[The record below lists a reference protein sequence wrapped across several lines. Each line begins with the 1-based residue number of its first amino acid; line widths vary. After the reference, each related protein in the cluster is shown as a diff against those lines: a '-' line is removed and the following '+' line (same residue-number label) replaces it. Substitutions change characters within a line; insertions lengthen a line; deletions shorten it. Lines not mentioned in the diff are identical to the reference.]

1 MLTTMGSIALLLG
14 LALVGDDAPKSPP
27 AKDPELRTE
36 LLRRTATD
44 QQVHNEWVKW
54 MKDHGSGGMVTT
66 ANLSDQEKGE
76 FEKLTGRMKA
86 VDEENTKWLKGLI
99 EKQGWPTSTLAGKDG
114 ANAAWLLVQHADADP
129 KFQRQCLDLMAKL
142 PKDEVSQSNF
152 AYLTD
157 RVLLA
162 EGKKQIYGSQFTFA
176 EGKWQPRPLEDEANV
191 DKRRTEA
198 GLPPLAE
205 YAKLIEQQYGSGQPR

>member
-1 MLTTMGSIALLLG
+1 MFMTIGSISLLLG
-14 LALVGDDAPKSPP
+14 LALVGHDAPKSPP

-36 LLRRTATD
+36 LLKRTVAD
-44 QQVHNEWVKW
+44 QEAREEWIKW
-54 MKDHGSGGMVTT
+54 MKDHGSGGVVTT
-66 ANLSDQEKGE
+66 ANLNEKERAE

-86 VDEENTKWLKGLI
+86 VDEENTRWLRGLV
-99 EKQGWPTSTLAGKDG
+99 EKQGWPTNTRAGKDG

-129 KFQRQCLDLMAKL
+129 KFQRQCLDLMAKV
-142 PKDEVSQSNF
+142 PKEEISQSNL

-162 EGKKQIYGSQFTFA
+162 EGQKQLYGTQFHFA
-176 EGKWQPRPLEDEANV
+176 DGKLQPRPLEDEAGV
-191 DKRRTEA
+191 DKRRAEA

-205 YAKLIEQQYGSGQPR
+205 YARLIEEQYGSGPPK